1 MKWALRGEN
10 RALSDVTNQ
19 IWELNNVWS
28 EAQNKFIGN
37 NIFFGCKQ
45 KIVLTAFLLWQHLG
59 YVKQLMILKTTIY
72 RYLFDNAPYKW

>member
-37 NIFFGCKQ
+37 DIFLVVNKIFPYCVFTLIAFMLCKTAHDLEDHNIQ
-45 KIVLTAFLLWQHLG
+45 
-59 YVKQLMILKTTIY
+59 TII
-72 RYLFDNAPYKW
+72 